1 MTPPADRAVARPSG
15 TPPPAEASFSGD
27 RLRLQPLAEAVATRH
42 LAAHPDDAGR
52 YGEGLAREWAVHD
65 MQHVLSWA
73 FGEAAGFVSL
83 DQQVGWLARVLD
95 ARGYPLANLADCLR
109 TAADVV
115 EERVDGAAAVAA
127 SLRAA
132 GGAVDPR

>member
-1 MTPPADRAVARPSG
+1 VSASGDRAPSRPSG
-15 TPPPAEASFSGD
+15 TPPPVEAPFGGG
-27 RLRLQPLAEAVATRH
+27 RLRLPPLAGEVAARH
-42 LAAHPDDAGR
+42 LAAHPEDAAR
-52 YGEGLAREWAVHD
+52 YGEDLAHEWAVHD

-73 FGEAAGFVSL
+73 FGEEAGFVVL

-115 EERVDGAAAVAA
+115 EERVDGAGAVAER
-127 SLRAA
+127 LRAVGDGIRPA
-132 GGAVDPR
+132 